1 VVSDSSTGNARP
13 LYRVYRQWAE
23 GAGEKAI
30 TETMFGRRLKGRGF
44 LEGHKKFAVALCCLL
59 PPFWRPAKMLFRALA
74 RWELADVSR
83 VAFFEGFAKRLHIA
97 VSSLSAL

>member
-1 VVSDSSTGNARP
+1 
-13 LYRVYRQWAE
+13 
-23 GAGEKAI
+23 
-30 TETMFGRRLKGRGF
+30 
-44 LEGHKKFAVALCCLL
+44 
-59 PPFWRPAKMLFRALA
+59 MLFRALA

>member
-1 VVSDSSTGNARP
+1 VEFNERFEREARAVVARRHLQRHP
-13 LYRVYRQWAE
+13 VG
-23 GAGEKAI
+23 GAI
-30 TETMFGRRLKGRGF
+30 LSF
-44 LEGHKKFAVALCCLL
+44 LGHKKFAVALCCLL